1 MPTRLVC
8 DTLSTEIQGFF
19 MKAQALQLPGAT
31 LYYETRGSGPVLLLI
46 AGGGTDAGVFEGT
59 DRYRFRTK

>member
-1 MPTRLVC
+1 
-8 DTLSTEIQGFF
+8 
-19 MKAQALQLPGAT
+19 MKAQTLQLPGWT

-46 AGGGTDAGVFEGT
+46 AGGSTDAGVFEGT

>member
-1 MPTRLVC
+1 V
-8 DTLSTEIQGFF
+8 TLFQQKYKDLR
-19 MKAQALQLPGAT
+19 MKAQTLQLPGAT

-46 AGGGTDAGVFEGT
+46 AGGTDAGVFEGT